1 MTRSTGKDMLPLM
14 AVFAIAIA
22 MAIATL
28 SIYPTSVSADGPE
41 DDNEPVGPQQVETQE
56 TASTPKS
63 GDGGGA
69 EAMRLCVYQTL
80 ADWPH
85 RSGSEVSAHGYWKD
99 LSDGDCPSRAWV
111 TIWLYEW
118 QCDDDDDC
126 DWEQID
132 KDRKRVRSGG
142 GHGKRATAR
151 ENCSYG
157 RAMTGFRAT
166 VDVDIPGV
174 IDPPDRYSV
183 NKNVKCRVTS
193 SGRQYDD

>member
-1 MTRSTGKDMLPLM
+1 MTTRITVSLLLI
-14 AVFAIAIA
+14 AVLLTAAS
-22 MAIATL
+22 AT
-28 SIYPTSVSADGPE
+28 VFADGPPE
-41 DDNEPVGPQQVETQE
+41 DDDEPVAGQQVETQE
-56 TASTPKS
+56 TASTPES
-63 GDGGGA
+63 GDVEGA
-69 EAMRLCVYQTL
+69 EAMGLCLYQTL

-85 RSGSEVSAHGYWKD
+85 YSRGDVSAHGYWEILFD
-99 LSDGDCPSRAWV
+99 SDCPSRAWV

-126 DWEQID
+126 DWEQIA
-132 KDRKRVRSGG
+132 KDRKRVRNGG
-142 GHGKRATAR
+142 GHGHRATAR
-151 ENCSYG
+151 KSCSYG

-183 NKNVKCRVTS
+183 NVNVKCRVSS

>member
-1 MTRSTGKDMLPLM
+1 MTRSIGKGLLSLM
-14 AVFAIAIA
+14 AVFVIAMA

-28 SIYPTSVSADGPE
+28 SIYPSSVSADGPE
-41 DDNEPVGPQQVETQE
+41 VDNEPVDQQQVETQE

-69 EAMRLCVYQTL
+69 ETRGLCLYQTL

-85 RSGSEVSAHGYWKD
+85 RSGSDVSAHGFWKI
-99 LSDGDCPSRAWV
+99 LPDGDCPSRAWV

-132 KDRKRVRSGG
+132 RDRKKVRDGG
-142 GHGKRATAR
+142 GRGRRATAR
-151 ENCSYG
+151 DSCSYG
-157 RAMTGFRAT
+157 SASTGFRAT

-174 IDPPDRYSV
+174 IDPPDRYTV
-183 NKNVKCRVTS
+183 IRNVGCRVSS
-193 SGRQYDD
+193 SGRQYD